1 MPASEHLG
9 YLRKRL
15 PRIAG
20 TNAVDLRPLAPARP
34 VLDRRVVQQRSPI
47 VKPEKREGEKYEA
60 LAVRERLES
69 RAHTVQRPIIERN
82 NMVLAAV
89 MKERKMWVN
98 NDTGKSVE
106 VSLNGTRFIV
116 DQGRNEYPRSVAIA
130 FEERKNEILKAKMIA
145 REGQAWR
152 YKTADDLPEPREIQD
167 ELRYVAHQDSSI

>member
-1 MPASEHLG
+1 
-9 YLRKRL
+9 
-15 PRIAG
+15 
-20 TNAVDLRPLAPARP
+20 
-34 VLDRRVVQQRSPI
+34 
-47 VKPEKREGEKYEA
+47 
-60 LAVRERLES
+60 
-69 RAHTVQRPIIERN
+69 VQRPIIERN